1 MKHRG
6 STGHKRGTAK
16 RAGTTGH
23 KGSSTKYK
31 GGGKMYASKG
41 GKSKLRR

>member
-1 MKHRG
+1 MRG
-6 STGHKRGTAK
+6 GGRAKNTRTMK